1 MQTPPLNATSQRTV
15 DSPAEFADC
24 REQFFATPL
33 ADTILSWCFPE
44 LSRQTVVEQTNAFL
58 GTEDFQFA
66 YVNPMLQRILRETS
80 RGLSISGLD
89 QLPTDRKFLFISN
102 HRCIVTD
109 AALVSLTLLSSGL
122 GTCKVCVGDN
132 LMTTPGVS
140 ELMLLLNGVV
150 IKRSGARRDV
160 YANAQ
165 QVAVYLARQIDE
177 QRYSI
182 WLSQSPG
189 RTKDGNDHTD
199 PAIFKMLG
207 LAGAKTRADF
217 QKLHIVPVAISYE
230 YEPCATHKV
239 RETLLKREHGKYHKT
254 AGEDVVQIRD
264 SLVANK
270 GHVHLAFGEELRLD
284 GATNTNVVQ
293 EITDKIDAQIWAN
306 YRVWDSN
313 QIAHALLTQ
322 SHWDLGT
329 PSSKAFLSLIEKQ
342 VAELNAMG
350 LASELAREAL
360 LLLYAK
366 PVFNARRAD
375 AGHPKPAHKAK
386 GSHCTETS

>member
-1 MQTPPLNATSQRTV
+1 MKQNNLNATTQRTV
-15 DSPAEFADC
+15 DSPAEFAGC
-24 REQFFATPL
+24 RDQFFATPL
-33 ADTILSWCFPE
+33 ADTILPWCFPD
-44 LSRQTVVEQTNAFL
+44 LSREAVVEQTNAFR

-80 RGLSISGLD
+80 QGLSISGLD

-109 AALVSLTLLSSGL
+109 AALVSLNLLSSGR

-165 QVAVYLARQIDE
+165 LVAAYLSRQINE

-199 PAIFKMLG
+199 PAIIKMLG

-217 QKLHIVPVAISYE
+217 ENLHIVPVAISYE
-230 YEPCATHKV
+230 FEPCAAHKV
-239 RETLLKREHGKYHKT
+239 RETLMRREHGKYHKT

-270 GHVHLAFGEELRLD
+270 GHVHLAFGEEIRLN
-284 GATNTNVVQ
+284 GAADTDVVQ
-293 EITDKIDAQIWAN
+293 EIADKIDAQIWTN
-306 YRVWDSN
+306 YRAWDSN

-322 SHWDLGT
+322 RPWDIET
-329 PSSKAFLSLIEKQ
+329 PYAKAFLGQIETQ
-342 VAELNAMG
+342 AADLNAIG
-350 LASELAREAL
+350 LTSNLAREAL
-360 LLLYAK
+360 LQLYAQ
-366 PVFNARRAD
+366 PVFNARRAE
-375 AGHPKPAHKAK
+375 ASRP
-386 GSHCTETS
+386 

>member
-1 MQTPPLNATSQRTV
+1 MQSHRLTATTQRTV
-15 DSPAEFADC
+15 DSPAEFKGC
-24 REQFFATPL
+24 RDQFFATPL
-33 ADTILSWCFPE
+33 ADTILRWCFPD
-44 LSRQTVVEQTNAFL
+44 LSRQAVVEQTNAFR

-80 RGLSISGLD
+80 QGLSISGLA

-109 AALVSLTLLSSGL
+109 AALVSLNLLSSGR

-165 QVAVYLARQIDE
+165 QVAAYLARQIDE

-199 PAIFKMLG
+199 PAIIKMLG
-207 LAGAKTRADF
+207 LAGARTRTDF
-217 QKLHIVPVAISYE
+217 EKLHIVPVAISYE
-230 YEPCATHKV
+230 FEPCATHKV
-239 RETLLKREHGKYHKT
+239 RETLLRREQGKYHKT
-254 AGEDVVQIRD
+254 AGEDVAQISD
-264 SLVANK
+264 SLVAGK
-270 GHVHLAFGEELRLD
+270 GHVHLAFGEEIHLD
-284 GATNTNVVQ
+284 GAAGTDVIQ
-293 EITDKIDAQIWAN
+293 EVTDKIDAQIWSI
-306 YRVWDSN
+306 YRAWDSN

-322 SHWDLGT
+322 SNLDLDT
-329 PSSKAFLSLIEKQ
+329 PYAQAFLDLISKQ

-350 LASELAREAL
+350 LPSAPAREAL
-360 LLLYAK
+360 LQLYAQ
-366 PVFNARRAD
+366 PVFNALRA
-375 AGHPKPAHKAK
+375 AASQA
-386 GSHCTETS
+386 